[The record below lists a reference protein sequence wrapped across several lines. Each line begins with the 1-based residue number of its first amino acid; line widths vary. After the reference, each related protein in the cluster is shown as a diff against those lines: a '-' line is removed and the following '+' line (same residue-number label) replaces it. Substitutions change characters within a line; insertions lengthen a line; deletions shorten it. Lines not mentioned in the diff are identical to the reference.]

1 MAKNVLRTIL
11 FSIFLILF
19 SSCDI
24 SPTYSRKNI
33 ESIITNICKQEFN
46 LDIKVWGIGD
56 TVWIYIPLEDLIGKD
71 NQLDKGVLEKMRL
84 VNLSLER
91 AILSMDKPPKF
102 YSFVVSDIKNGI
114 DAYSVGFIPDMIKAR
129 IDLISRSD
137 MAERGVFLIFNNA
150 KALGDTQ
157 GVHVIK
163 YDMNMGEFIS
173 YLVKQDMEK
182 KFSGNEVKDDVK
194 VNDLRAKYYNGRLD
208 INFDIMIKKY
218 NEKLP
223 YPFDEALSITKKIL
237 KAYDYPSEITEVTI
251 NDILNKKSRS
261 YTRKALMEEK

>member
-1 MAKNVLRTIL
+1 MAKNAVRIIF
-11 FSIFLILF
+11 FSIFLIFF

-33 ESIITNICKQEFN
+33 ENIITDICKKEFN
-46 LDIKVWGIGD
+46 LDVKVWGIGD
-56 TVWIYIPLEDLIGKD
+56 TVWIYIPLDSLVGSD
-71 NQLDKGVLEKMRL
+71 NQIDKNVLDKMRL

-91 AILSMDKPPKF
+91 AILSMDKPPRF

-157 GVHVIK
+157 GEHIIK

-173 YLVKQDMEK
+173 YLIKQDMEK
-182 KFSGNEVKDDVK
+182 KFNAKEVQDYVK
-194 VNDLRAKYYNGRLD
+194 VNDLRAKYYKGKLEVS
-208 INFDIMIKKY
+208 FDIMIKKY
-218 NEKLP
+218 NEKVP
-223 YPFDEALSITKKIL
+223 YPFDEALSITKRIL
-237 KAYDYPSEITEVTI
+237 RGYDYPPEITEITI
-251 NDILNKKSRS
+251 DDVLNKKSRL
-261 YTRKALMEEK
+261 YTSRALMEEK